1 MRETNLPDA
10 LLKIGLALAKHHIK
24 NVIGDEALEVVADT
38 LADVGGEKVQA
49 KVDSIFASKEGQKE
63 LLKAAKAADEKFK
76 KECKD
81 NDLRQLSSMD
91 YGNLPSVQEAIRK
104 LPETLDDET
113 LRETL
118 FKAFRNDAPRRIS
131 DDKINEGVKLYVECL
146 HSALISAQNFGLRI
160 MHNALKEIGRDV
172 KEIRGDVK
180 SLLEQATA
188 NRRLNNHIINFE
200 TLITEKTKGF
210 VGRQFVFD
218 ALDSFLSEEKSGYF
232 VIRGEPGIGKS
243 ALIGQLV
250 RTRNLIHHFN
260 VIQQNIRLPELF
272 LGNVCAQLID
282 RYKLD
287 LKIPDEPMG
296 SSVLLEQGLHLAAQN
311 KANHPI
317 IILLDALDEA
327 EWRLL
332 PSRVNVHFL
341 PPVLPEGVYIV
352 VTARPDRDIPLQVV
366 SRRDLDI
373 EPNLEGNLLDIRGY
387 LENYSQ
393 RSEMQRRISDWKIDT
408 RTFVTE
414 LLHYSQGNFMYLRC
428 VLPAI
433 ESGKLG
439 RGGVGELPK
448 GLQDYY
454 RSHWA
459 QMKEE
464 VGGDFKGTHEK
475 IICILA
481 VMTEPVSLDEVSDWS
496 KIDRRKVQHIVE
508 AWEPFLL
515 ESLSNDGQLYRLYHA
530 SFADFLAKQV
540 DLRNYS
546 ELVATTIED
555 KIERARQTQ

>member
-1 MRETNLPDA
+1 MSTPNLPNT
-10 LLKIGLALAKHHIK
+10 LLKLGLALAKHHIK
-24 NVIGDEALEVVADT
+24 NVIGDEALEIAAST
-38 LADVGGEKVQA
+38 LTDVGGEKVQA

-63 LLKAAKAADEKFK
+63 LLKATKAAEEKFK

-81 NDLRQLSSMD
+81 NDLRQLFSME
-91 YGNLPSVQEAIRK
+91 YGSLPSVQEAIAS
-104 LPETLDDET
+104 LPEVLDDDA
-113 LRETL
+113 LREAL
-118 FKAFRNDAPRRIS
+118 FTAFRNDAPIRIN
-131 DDKINEGVKLYVECL
+131 DEQINAGVSLYVECL
-146 HSALISAQNFGLRI
+146 QSALIPVKDFGLRI
-160 MHNALKEIGRDV
+160 IHNALKEIGKDV
-172 KEIRGDVK
+172 KDIKADVK
-180 SLLEQATA
+180 SLLEQTKS
-188 NRRLNNHIINFE
+188 NRQPSKHIINFD
-200 TLITEKTKGF
+200 TLIAEKTKDF

-243 ALIGQLV
+243 ALMGQLV
-250 RTRNLIHHFN
+250 KTRNFIHHFN

-272 LGNVCAQLID
+272 LANVCAQLIE

-296 SSVLLEQGLHLAAQN
+296 SSVLLEQCLHQVASN

-317 IILLDALDEA
+317 VIALDSLDEA

-332 PSRVNVHFL
+332 PPRVNVHFL
-341 PPVLPEGVYIV
+341 PPILPEGVYVV
-352 VTARPDRDIPLQVV
+352 VTTRPDRDIPLQVV
-366 SRRDLDI
+366 SRLDLDI
-373 EPNLEGNLLDIRGY
+373 EPDLEGNLLDIRAY
-387 LENYSQ
+387 LENYAN
-393 RSEMQRRISDWKIDT
+393 RSEMQERLSGWKITNTD
-408 RTFVTE
+408 FVNE
-414 LLHYSQGNFMYLRC
+414 LLQKSQGNFMYLRY
-428 VLPAI
+428 VLPAV

-448 GLQDYY
+448 GLEDYY

-475 IICILA
+475 VICVLA
-481 VMTEPVSLDEVSDWS
+481 VMTEPVSLDEVSDWT
-496 KIDRRKVQHIVE
+496 KIERRKVQLIVR

-515 ESLSNDGQLYRLYHA
+515 ESTSNQEQLYRLYHA

-546 ELVATTIED
+546 ELVATAIED
-555 KIERARQTQ
+555 KIEQARQKQ